1 MISGESKKLTI
12 AIWALTITIIV
23 STLIE
28 SSILLVISDTFD
40 EVEKIEKSLDLPSL
54 PTQYEEHYL
63 KNEIEILRSKVNTRI
78 STHPNDEYAYYYL
91 GRIQYKEGSFEK
103 AYLNFK
109 KATELDPIW
118 KRASEYMEL
127 SENR

>member
-40 EVEKIEKSLDLPSL
+40 EVEKIEKSLDLYPV
-54 PTQYEEHYL
+54 YL
-63 KNEIEILRSKVNTRI
+63 LNMKNIT
-78 STHPNDEYAYYYL
+78 
-91 GRIQYKEGSFEK
+91 
-103 AYLNFK
+103 
-109 KATELDPIW
+109 
-118 KRASEYMEL
+118 
-127 SENR
+127 